1 MSASTA
7 EPADAQTGGWS
18 FISIPDL
25 FNADYADLSGGA
37 DPEIAAV
44 FGRQYANDLVAA
56 PNWTPNSP
64 NSMNPEFAA
73 VLHQMMDDIAA
84 STNND
89 PELALIAGD
98 LVGGRWAH
106 NRSELQRLFG
116 TNNST
121 VEQELQSAADSYY
134 SWIRTL
140 FAESGIDTVVAAI
153 GDHDIGDNPWRTRTR
168 AAAVD
173 PMKTNFGRNMVN
185 PIFSNL
191 SNQDAAANNPWSNVR
206 FGPAA
211 GNYDEGSFV
220 YQQNNVLFVTVDVF
234 RYEGGATLGSDGAVS
249 AEVTGDHLEW
259 VRNVLER
266 AESEPSV
273 DHVIVQGHTPILG
286 PVATNRSS
294 GLLLEDGEDSEL
306 WQTLAQF
313 GTNVGGK
320 VRSYFAGEVHA
331 TTTIVDPSSGIVQIS
346 HGALVQAINENFD
359 NSDPT
364 FLGIEVSNNGRT
376 IAMTEYMIDLDRR
389 GDTSVVW
396 EVDRPISTSHDTYV
410 SGPSQVGSLTID
422 VTNGTLDLS
431 ASGSLGVA
439 RQVDSGIRDLI
450 AQSGEVTVRQRAEA
464 NWFTVTFDRPMTDP
478 IVAMGPVSFNGV
490 DPAHARVRNVTP
502 TGFQYQVEEWLYLGN
517 RRHTTTETIS
527 WLAVER
533 GAHVTADGATIR
545 AGSHLITDATRR
557 ITNINGLFDSPPVI
571 VGQVASEAGSDP
583 VTYRLSSITASR
595 FDVALQEEEAQGP
608 HRNAEDFNW
617 IAFETG
623 TFDMFATGEFGANH
637 NGATTTLPNGYDGV
651 TLASMQTTNG
661 IDTAQ
666 LRTLTDTPSSLRV
679 FVEEE
684 QSADQE
690 TRHTFLETVGW
701 VRTNQLIFG

>member
-1 MSASTA
+1 
-7 EPADAQTGGWS
+7 
-18 FISIPDL
+18 
-25 FNADYADLSGGA
+25 
-37 DPEIAAV
+37 
-44 FGRQYANDLVAA
+44 
-56 PNWTPNSP
+56 
-64 NSMNPEFAA
+64 
-73 VLHQMMDDIAA
+73 
-84 STNND
+84 
-89 PELALIAGD
+89 
-98 LVGGRWAH
+98 
-106 NRSELQRLFG
+106 
-116 TNNST
+116 
-121 VEQELQSAADSYY
+121 
-134 SWIRTL
+134 
-140 FAESGIDTVVAAI
+140 
-153 GDHDIGDNPWRTRTR
+153 
-168 AAAVD
+168 
-173 PMKTNFGRNMVN
+173 
-185 PIFSNL
+185 
-191 SNQDAAANNPWSNVR
+191 
-206 FGPAA
+206 
-211 GNYDEGSFV
+211 
-220 YQQNNVLFVTVDVF
+220 
-234 RYEGGATLGSDGAVS
+234 
-249 AEVTGDHLEW
+249 
-259 VRNVLER
+259 
-266 AESEPSV
+266 
-273 DHVIVQGHTPILG
+273 
-286 PVATNRSS
+286 
-294 GLLLEDGEDSEL
+294 
-306 WQTLAQF
+306 
-313 GTNVGGK
+313 
-320 VRSYFAGEVHA
+320 
-331 TTTIVDPSSGIVQIS
+331 
-346 HGALVQAINENFD
+346 
-359 NSDPT
+359 
-364 FLGIEVSNNGRT
+364 
-376 IAMTEYMIDLDRR
+376 MTEYMIDLDRR

-439 RQVDSGIRDLI
+439 RQVDSGVGDLI
-450 AQSGEVTVRQRAEA
+450 AQSGEVTLRQRAEA

-517 RRHTTTETIS
+517 RRHATTETIS

-557 ITNINGLFDSPPVI
+557 ITNIRGLFDSPPVI

-608 HRNAEDFNW
+608 HQAAEDFNW

-623 TFDMFATGEFGANH
+623 TFDMFATGEFGATH
-637 NGATTTLPNGYDGV
+637 TGATTTLPNGYDGV

-701 VRTNQLIFG
+701 VRTDQRIFG